1 MSVGIKKQTGTH
13 FSVGDKRASG
23 SARERLRMPAAAS
36 VRRSILAILAALP
49 ILVLSGDQALAQTGT
64 APAKDQAETDVVE
77 SLIRDAVGL
86 LRQEIIGRSADR
98 VGLLDEHRWRS
109 ATDPRRWVIL
119 VHGFASGIDSLQPLM
134 DQLEQQ
140 GLRCRRFAY
149 PNDGSVADAANIL
162 SRELAVTAQRYPDRK
177 LTIISH
183 SMGGLVSRFA
193 LEYPGMAT
201 GNVDQLIMVSPP
213 NQGSDLAALP
223 VGAEPERLVQLIE
236 NQAIGKIFAAAIQGA
251 VGRAQTDLLPDSAF
265 LEKLNQLPRN
275 PHVRYSIFA
284 GTDAPVQGPGAAAV
298 QELNRLARQI
308 PDERPALQAIMNQIA
323 LAANSEAL
331 QAGRGDGVVSVQ
343 SAKLADVTD
352 FQTLPYGHNVLTQG
366 LNTPAGEKLLRE
378 IVSRIVQ

>member
-1 MSVGIKKQTGTH
+1 MCVGIKKQMGTN
-13 FSVGDKRASG
+13 FSLGDKRAAG
-23 SARERLRMPAAAS
+23 PVGERLRMPAA
-36 VRRSILAILAALP
+36 VPLRRTILAILAALL
-49 ILVLSGDQALAQTGT
+49 IMVLAGGPVLAQAGGAPATDQADT
-64 APAKDQAETDVVE
+64 EIVE

-98 VGLLDEHRWRS
+98 VGLLDEHRWQS
-109 ATDPRRWVIL
+109 AADPRRWVIL
-119 VHGFASGIDSLQPLM
+119 VHGFASGIDSLNPLM
-134 DQLEQQ
+134 GQLEQQ

-149 PNDGSVADAANIL
+149 PNDGSVADAAQIL
-162 SRELAVTAQRYPDRK
+162 SRELAATAQRYPERK

-193 LEYPGMAT
+193 LESPTLAA

-223 VGAEPERLVQLIE
+223 VGAEPERLAHLIE
-236 NQAIGKIFAAAIQGA
+236 NQAIGKILAAAIQGV

-284 GTDAPVQGPGAAAV
+284 GTDAPVQVQGAAAV

-323 LAANSEAL
+323 LAASSEAL

-352 FQTLPYGHNVLTQG
+352 FQTLPFGHNVLTQG
-366 LNTPAGEKLLRE
+366 LDTPAGEKLLRE